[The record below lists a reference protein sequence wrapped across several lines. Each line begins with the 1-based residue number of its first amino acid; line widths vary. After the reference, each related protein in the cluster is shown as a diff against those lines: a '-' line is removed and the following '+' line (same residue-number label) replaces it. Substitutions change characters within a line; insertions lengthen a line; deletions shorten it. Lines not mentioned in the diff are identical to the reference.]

1 MKTNH
6 EEIAAACK
14 SADARGLI
22 LIQIDGLSMARL
34 RRATTSG
41 AMPFLKRLL
50 DRNEYRLRTMYSG
63 LPSTTPAVQGEL
75 FYAVQQA
82 VPAFGYLPRGAVEPV
97 FMNDAEQAERVEAT
111 ISSQHSGI
119 LQGGS
124 AHSNIFSGGAAEPRF
139 CAATMGWGEKSNVA
153 RPGPSVLRAMLH
165 TQSLLRALGEAA
177 VELGVASY
185 DCAQGVLKGNLVR
198 PELRIIP
205 SRVAVGVLL
214 RDAITSAA
222 CYDATRG
229 LPVIQLNYLGYDE
242 KAHCRGPDSKFA
254 FRALRG
260 IDRSIQRIWKAA
272 ARSEARNYQLWV
284 YSDHGQEEVEPYEPK
299 CGRTLQEAVE
309 AIWNVAPRDGNREA
323 WSATRSR
330 AAWLGGRWSKRTRGG
345 RDQAAF
351 EGERTEVSAVAIGPL
366 GYIYTREPLNR
377 NERREFARRLVAE
390 ANVPVVVAAMDE
402 QSTAAFTPT
411 GEFQLPADAA
421 RVLGPKHPFLRTAA
435 ADLCKLC
442 RHPDAGEL
450 LICGWRPDETPITFV
465 QEEGAH
471 GGPGANECSA
481 FVLAPKNAGIDWDDA
496 ALFRPTDLRNAI
508 AHAREKA
515 SVPAVATARSA
526 QRTSTKLIRV
536 MTYNVHSCRGA
547 DGQLSPERI
556 ARVIEESGAD
566 VAALQE
572 LDVRRR
578 SSAHVDQAQRIAELL
593 GWQAYFH
600 PARKWSDEEYGDA
613 ILSRFPIR
621 LEYAAALPGAELDGR
636 QEPRGAIWVELD
648 VDGVA
653 VQVVN
658 THLGL
663 TRRER
668 ALQIQALLG
677 ADWLGNERCREPLVF
692 CGDLNALPRSTVYRS
707 LSGTLQDVQR
717 ARNGRRFATF
727 PSRMPV
733 LSLDHIFTRGLE
745 VSSVESPRNRLARR
759 ASDHLPLVAELKF

>member
-1 MKTNH
+1 MKPRTVKQTAH
-6 EEIAAACK
+6 ESSAAT
-14 SADARGLI
+14 GLI
-22 LIQIDGLSMARL
+22 LIQIDGLSIARL
-34 RRATTSG
+34 RRATTMG

-50 DRNEYRLRTMYSG
+50 DRNEYQLRTMYSG

-82 VPAFGYLPRGAVEPV
+82 VPAFGYVPRGAAEPV
-97 FMNDAEQAERVEAT
+97 WMNDSEQAERVEAT
-111 ISSQHSGI
+111 LCSQQDGI

-139 CAATMGWGEKSNVA
+139 CAATMGGGTKDKSA
-153 RPGPSVLRAMLH
+153 RSGPSVLRAMLQ
-165 TQSLLRALGEAA
+165 TQSLLRAAGETA
-177 VELGVASY
+177 VELGVAVY
-185 DCAQGVLKGNLVR
+185 DFAQGVLQGHLVR
-198 PELRIIP
+198 PEMRIIP

-222 CYDATRG
+222 CYDAERG

-242 KAHCRGPDSKFA
+242 KAHCRGPGSRFA

-272 ARSEARNYQLWV
+272 ARSDARKYQLWV

-299 CGRTLQEAVE
+299 YGRTLQEAVE
-309 AIWNVAPRDGNREA
+309 AIWNVAPQGGKRHA
-323 WSATRSR
+323 ASATRAR
-330 AAWLGGRWSKRTRGG
+330 AGWLGGRWSKYAGG
-345 RDQAAF
+345 SPEKAATD
-351 EGERTEVSAVAIGPL
+351 GERPEVSAIAIGPL
-366 GYIYTREPLNR
+366 GYIYTRDPLSTDQR
-377 NERREFARRLVAE
+377 LEFARRLVAE
-390 ANVPVVVAAMDE
+390 ANVPVVVAAMSE
-402 QSTAAFTPT
+402 QATRALTPQ

-421 RVLGPKHPFLRTAA
+421 QVLGAEHPFLQTAA
-435 ADLCKLC
+435 EDLCKLC

-450 LICGWRPDETPITFV
+450 LICGWRPHETPLTFV
-465 QEEGAH
+465 QEVGAH

-481 FVLAPKNAGIDWDDA
+481 FVLAPQDADIDWDDA
-496 ALFRPTDLRNAI
+496 TLFRPTDLRTAI
-508 AHAREKA
+508 GRTRDQA
-515 SVPAVATARSA
+515 SVPAAATARSA
-526 QRTSTKLIRV
+526 QRTSAKSLRV

-556 ARVIEESGAD
+556 AQVIEASGAD

-621 LEYAAALPGAELDGR
+621 LEYAAALPGAEWEDR

-653 VQVVN
+653 VQIVN

-668 ALQIQALLG
+668 TLQIQTLLG
-677 ADWLGNERCREPLVF
+677 ADWLGNERCREPLIF

-707 LSGTLQDVQR
+707 LSGSLQDVQR

-727 PSRMPV
+727 PSRLPL

-745 VSSVESPRNRLARR
+745 VLSVESPRNRLARR
-759 ASDHLPLVAELKF
+759 ASDHLPLLAELRF